1 MGNLQAIE
9 VAQQSAVACP
19 QSEENC
25 LLVPLELVDL
35 VTIILCTQPSLPLG
49 LKLVVDDGLG
59 LPVGHGVTELLH
71 FAACLGESIS
81 FFVSH
86 DPTVRRNP
94 LECDD
99 RLS

>member
-1 MGNLQAIE
+1 MGNLQAVE
-9 VAQQSAVACP
+9 VAQQSAVARP

-25 LLVPLELVDL
+25 LLVSLELVDL
-35 VTIILCTQPSLPLG
+35 VSIILCTQLFLPLG
-49 LKLVVDDGLG
+49 SKLVVDDGLG